1 MCNQKLFR
9 IFASQKQTIIYGY
22 FRKHQRR
29 VRYRSR
35 ENPDRKRGSTGKC
48 SRRSIKNRT
57 EAFAGKHLLA
67 HKHGEEEMQTRIKW
81 IINEIDEFL
90 KSSHT
95 EKELVDMIER
105 IKDRLESIVQIN
117 QGW

>member
-1 MCNQKLFR
+1 
-9 IFASQKQTIIYGY
+9 
-22 FRKHQRR
+22 
-29 VRYRSR
+29 
-35 ENPDRKRGSTGKC
+35 
-48 SRRSIKNRT
+48 
-57 EAFAGKHLLA
+57 
-67 HKHGEEEMQTRIKW
+67 MQTRIKW